1 MKFGVRKPGIE
12 RSLAARTSVKRMV
25 RQLLGLKAPRGL
37 GWISNPKRA
46 AYDDGRLLGVPQKT
60 VEPQMRRAGARRYQ
74 GGPRARFPLRLV
86 LVTVAAVSALVTQF
100 LMHNSDPLP
109 EVSLQ
114 NIIKPRPAA
123 TIAGVAS
130 VIDGDTIEIHG
141 QRVRFN
147 GIDAPESRQYC
158 DDAKGFEYPCGR
170 RSAEALDKFLAAS
183 RPVHCAF
190 VAWDRYGR
198 FVGNCTR
205 ADGADVAA
213 WMVGQGQ
220 ALDWPKYSNGAY
232 AAPQA
237 RALAAKLGLWVGNFQ
252 APWDWR
258 AQHNHVQAPSA
269 PTFALGSGNAGCN
282 IKGNISVGGERIY
295 HVPGQKYYG
304 LTVINLAKGERWF
317 CSEAEAVAA
326 GWRKSKL

>member
-1 MKFGVRKPGIE
+1 M
-12 RSLAARTSVKRMV
+12 
-25 RQLLGLKAPRGL
+25 
-37 GWISNPKRA
+37 
-46 AYDDGRLLGVPQKT
+46 
-60 VEPQMRRAGARRYQ
+60 
-74 GGPRARFPLRLV
+74 PLRLV
-86 LVTVAAVSALVTQF
+86 LVTVAAFSALVTQF
-100 LMHNSDPLP
+100 VMHNSGSLP
-109 EVSLQ
+109 EVNLQ
-114 NIIKPRPAA
+114 NIIKPRPVS
-123 TIAGVAS
+123 IAGVAS

-183 RPVHCAF
+183 KPVQCSF
-190 VAWDRYGR
+190 VTWDRYGR

-213 WMVGQGQ
+213 WMVEHGQ
-220 ALDWPKYSNGAY
+220 ALDWSKYSYGAH
-232 AAPQA
+232 AAQQA
-237 RALAAKLGLWVGNFQ
+237 KARAAKLGLWVGNFQ

-258 AQHNHVQAPSA
+258 AQHSDDAQVPST

-282 IKGNISVGGERIY
+282 IKGNLSADGERIY

-304 LTVINLAKGERWF
+304 ATIINRAKGERWF
-317 CSEAEAVAA
+317 CSEADALAA
-326 GWRKSKL
+326 GWRRSRK